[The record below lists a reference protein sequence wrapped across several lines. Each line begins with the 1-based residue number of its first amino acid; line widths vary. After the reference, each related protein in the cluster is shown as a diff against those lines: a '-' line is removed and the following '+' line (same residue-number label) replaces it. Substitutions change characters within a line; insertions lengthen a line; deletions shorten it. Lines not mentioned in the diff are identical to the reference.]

1 MVHPRTNQGT
11 GGTHFTTETGKEVA
25 AKRYSPNPDLPSV
38 SLDAHG
44 ITGDDAEEDEG
55 QEESK
60 GSQHTLPGY
69 LYLKTKGIQG
79 KNGENA
85 GKRHPGVCVFVCAAT
100 FHVLGVIQ
108 PGLRV
113 RAPGCLG
120 VVSFSF
126 LLLKCF

>member
-1 MVHPRTNQGT
+1 MAHPRTNQGT

-38 SLDAHG
+38 FLDAHG
-44 ITGDDAEEDEG
+44 ITGDDAEEDEE
-55 QEESK
+55 QESK
-60 GSQHTLPGY
+60 VTTHTARVSLFENKGNSGEKRRKCWK
-69 LYLKTKGIQG
+69 KTPWGC
-79 KNGENA
+79 
-85 GKRHPGVCVFVCAAT
+85 VCVCAAT

-113 RAPGCLG
+113 RAPGCMG